1 MFTNTKLALDVARN
15 VSTIIKTFINI
26 VAAHHN
32 TTIITVAARH
42 DATIV
47 QTQNFAS
54 QKEIQHFKNFHKNFY
69 CLLINYI
76 YIRILVKPT
85 MSDGWL
91 TLVKTLTN

>member
-42 DATIV
+42 D
-47 QTQNFAS
+47 
-54 QKEIQHFKNFHKNFY
+54 
-69 CLLINYI
+69 
-76 YIRILVKPT
+76 
-85 MSDGWL
+85 
-91 TLVKTLTN
+91 

>member
-1 MFTNTKLALDVARN
+1 MFTNTKFTLDIARN

-26 VAAHHN
+26 VAARHN

-54 QKEIQHFKNFHKNFY
+54 QKEIQHFKNFHKNF
-69 CLLINYI
+69 LLPINKLYL
-76 YIRILVKPT
+76 Y
-85 MSDGWL
+85 SHSCQA
-91 TLVKTLTN
+91 NHE